1 MQLYNQ
7 KQPGNEHFKVGH
19 IMFLD
24 DNNYGWRVIHNI
36 NNDYAL
42 FCMDK

>member
-7 KQPGNEHFKVGH
+7 TPGNEHFKVGR
-19 IMFLD
+19 IYIFID